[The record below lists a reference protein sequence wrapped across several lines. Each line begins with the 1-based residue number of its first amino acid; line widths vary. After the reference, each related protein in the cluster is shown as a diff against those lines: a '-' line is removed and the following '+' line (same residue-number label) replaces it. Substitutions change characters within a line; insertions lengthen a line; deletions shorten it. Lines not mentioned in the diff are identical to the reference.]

1 MSKKPIVPQKSKK
14 EVSTMM
20 QLEAFSGPLP
30 SPQMLAEYNTVVPDG
45 AERLLRIFEQQV
57 THRMELDNKEIE
69 LENKGMELANQDLE
83 LTNKEITI
91 QEYSTKQEFRQ
102 SGRGQFF
109 GFVIALV
116 GIGSSIYLTFHGH
129 DTIAGIFGT
138 TTIVGLVAVFV
149 IGKKRKEKRNTH

>member
-1 MSKKPIVPQKSKK
+1 MSKKPIVSQEGKRG
-14 EVSTMM
+14 EERISTITNI
-20 QLEAFSGPLP
+20 QAFSGPLP
-30 SPQMLAEYNTVVPDG
+30 SPQMLAEYNTVVSDG

-69 LENKGMELANQDLE
+69 LD
-83 LTNKEITI
+83 NKEISND
-91 QEYSTKQEFRQ
+91 QYSIEQQFRE
-102 SGRGQFF
+102 SNRGQIF

-116 GIGSSIYLTFHGH
+116 GIGSSIYLALHGH

>member
-69 LENKGMELANQDLE
+69 LD
-83 LTNKEITI
+83 NKEISND
-91 QEYSTKQEFRQ
+91 QYSIEQQFRE
-102 SGRGQFF
+102 SNRGQIF

-116 GIGSSIYLTFHGH
+116 GIGSSIYLALHGH
-129 DTIAGIFGT
+129 DIISEIFGT